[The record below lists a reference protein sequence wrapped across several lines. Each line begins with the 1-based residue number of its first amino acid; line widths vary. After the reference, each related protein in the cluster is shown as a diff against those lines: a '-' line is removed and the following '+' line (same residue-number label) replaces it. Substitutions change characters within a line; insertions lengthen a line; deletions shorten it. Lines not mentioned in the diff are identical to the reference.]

1 MRLFQSIFYFVQ
13 YVFVRIAM
21 ALYGLVPA
29 SKAYNLGFSFAAFV
43 YPLFKMR
50 HRIAI
55 DNIMKAKITVD
66 EMEAGRIARHAF
78 CHFVGHL
85 LEALKVPQVITEQNW
100 KEHIVYDVSDQENWN
115 TLMVDLNTPV
125 LLLTGHLGS
134 WEAAVTIIPF
144 SRPMMPVA
152 RAMDNPMLA
161 KFLKKTQFRGN
172 VTIISKKKGFTGDIM
187 RQWKSTKAALTIVMD
202 QHAGKEGIK
211 VDFLGRPAST
221 HTSPARIHLASGT
234 PIVVGAFLR
243 EGLFKYRMIGEP
255 PIRFVP
261 TGDKEKDIETLLI
274 EINQR
279 LGNLIRKCPEQYL
292 WMHKRWR

>member
-1 MRLFQSIFYFVQ
+1 MRLLQSLFYFVQ

-29 SKAYNLGFSFAAFV
+29 SKAYNLGFRFAAFA
-43 YPLFKMR
+43 YPFFRMR
-50 HRIAI
+50 HRIAM
-55 DNIMKAKITVD
+55 DNILKAKITVD
-66 EMEAGRIARHAF
+66 EKEAARIARHAF

-85 LEALKVPQVITEQNW
+85 LEALKVPQIITEKNW
-100 KEHIVYDVSDQENWN
+100 KEHIVYDESDAENWN
-115 TLMVDLNTPV
+115 TLMVDLDTPV

-144 SRPMMPVA
+144 SRPMMPVT
-152 RAMDNPMLA
+152 RAMDNPLLA
-161 KFLKKTQFRGN
+161 KFLKKSQFRGN
-172 VTIISKKKGFTGDIM
+172 VTIISKKNGFTGDIM

-221 HTSPARIHLASGT
+221 HTSPARIYLASGA

-261 TGDKEKDIETLLI
+261 TGDKEKDIETLLV